1 MFIPLHLGLLC
12 PSPHER
18 GNGSLGFWFLAIPV
32 LCALAGSSVLFPLQ
46 GLVTLSY
53 LPRAISTSRHLIDE
67 EEMEF
72 YANLQPELKTPVLM
86 QPQKKAVCYLLSLH
100 TVTQVFEF
108 ARCHFSRELRILP
121 ICFLIN
127 LWSKRGP
134 VPAFVD
140 ACLSSPC
147 SNHSCQQTCSV
158 PAASLSQGS
167 SESASLWCRIGK
179 QTGLSK
185 AISSKNVAVSVS
197 AV

>member
-67 EEMEF
+67 EETEF

-86 QPQKKAVCYLLSLH
+86 QPQKKAVCYLVIPLYCNPS
-100 TVTQVFEF
+100 
-108 ARCHFSRELRILP
+108 LRI
-121 ICFLIN
+121 
-127 LWSKRGP
+127 
-134 VPAFVD
+134 
-140 ACLSSPC
+140 CL
-147 SNHSCQQTCSV
+147 V
-158 PAASLSQGS
+158 SLFQGAQNTS
-167 SESASLWCRIGK
+167 HM
-179 QTGLSK
+179 LSH
-185 AISSKNVAVSVS
+185 
-197 AV
+197 